1 MNDQK
6 EKDFENS
13 VKRFIDKSIWNAS
26 LLDRRRS
33 SALSTSHIQK
43 EKLSNLELLER
54 ILDLFTHKA
63 YKWQLDRTDY
73 LVSYEESIERL
84 VIYLFILTGIVI
96 TICTIMMIVVAIIL
110 GKEHAIQDISDK
122 SN

>member
-6 EKDFENS
+6 ENNFEPS
-13 VKRFIDKSIWNAS
+13 VKTFIEKTIWNAS
-26 LLDRRRS
+26 LLNRRRS
-33 SALSTSHIQK
+33 SALSNSHKRK
-43 EKLSNLELLER
+43 EKSSNLELFER

-73 LVSYEESIERL
+73 LVPYEESIRRL
-84 VIYLFILTGIVI
+84 VIYLFIVTGIVI
-96 TICTIMMIVVAIIL
+96 TICTIMMIVVSIIL
-110 GKEHAIQDISDK
+110 GKELTTQDINNK